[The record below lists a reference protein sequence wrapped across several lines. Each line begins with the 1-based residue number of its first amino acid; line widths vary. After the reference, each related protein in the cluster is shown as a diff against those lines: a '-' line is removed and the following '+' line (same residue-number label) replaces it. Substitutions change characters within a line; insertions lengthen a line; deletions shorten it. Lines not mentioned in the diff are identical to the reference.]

1 MSTIF
6 IDADWQGLGGPQRVG
21 VARTSV
27 VRGHETL
34 AFAFDPEWLSQHGGL
49 LLDPL
54 LLATTGWHY
63 PAGGG
68 LPGILRDSAPD
79 RWGRTLM
86 RRREAE
92 NARREGRPERLL
104 GDLDFLLGVA
114 DASRPGGLR
123 FRTAA
128 DGTFLAEPAGADVPP
143 MTSLRKLESVARR
156 IDADGGAAWS
166 RELEL
171 LLAPGSSLGGARPK
185 ACVAAPDGSLWIAK
199 FPSGRDEV
207 DVGAWEALTYQ
218 LAGLC
223 GLRTAEARP
232 ASFSRHG
239 HTFLIR
245 RFDRDGPARIH
256 FASAMCLLGLKDGDG
271 AGTGI
276 GYLDLADLILRI
288 SASPGGDLKEL
299 WCRIVFGILVKNT
312 DDHLRNHGLLLG
324 PDGWRLSPLFDVNPT
339 PWGAALALNITET
352 SNLPELALA
361 LEVAP
366 HFRILRPEADRFIA
380 ACRRVLSSW
389 KAMARDLGLPR
400 SEIAL
405 MARAFEER

>member
-1 MSTIF
+1 MSTVF
-6 IDADWQGLGGPQRVG
+6 IDADWQGLGGPKRVG
-21 VARTSV
+21 AARISV
-27 VRGHETL
+27 VRGRETL
-34 AFAFDPEWLSQHGGL
+34 AFAYDPDWLSQRGAL
-49 LLDPL
+49 MLDPL

-63 PAGGG
+63 PAGAG
-68 LPGILRDSAPD
+68 LPGILHDSAPD

-86 RRREAE
+86 RRRETE

-104 GDLDFLLGVA
+104 GELDFLLGVA

-123 FRTAA
+123 FRSAA
-128 DGTFLAEPAGADVPP
+128 DGPFLAEPTGADVPP

-166 RELEL
+166 REMEL

-185 ACVAAPDGSLWIAK
+185 ASVAAPDGSLWIAK

-218 LAGLC
+218 LAALC

-245 RFDRDGPARIH
+245 RFDREGPARIH

-271 AGTGI
+271 ADTGI

-299 WCRIVFGILVKNT
+299 WRRIVFGILVKNT
-312 DDHLRNHGLLLG
+312 DDHLRNHGFLLG
-324 PDGWRLSPLFDVNPT
+324 PDGWRLSPLFDVNPS

-366 HFRILRPEADRFIA
+366 HFRIRQPEAGRFIA
-380 ACRRVLSSW
+380 ASRRVLSRW
-389 KAMARDLGLPR
+389 KTMARDLGLPR